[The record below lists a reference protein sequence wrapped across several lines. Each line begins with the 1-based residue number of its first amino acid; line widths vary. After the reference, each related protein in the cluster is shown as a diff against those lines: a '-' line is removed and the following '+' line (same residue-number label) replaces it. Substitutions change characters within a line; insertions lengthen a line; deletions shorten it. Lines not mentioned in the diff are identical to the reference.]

1 MKHMSKIFALVL
13 ALVMVLSLA
22 TTAFAADIVVDDKDV
37 EGAEYAAYKLL
48 NLTTS
53 LKAEGTHPEE
63 CNGTKHVSDCY
74 NYAYTVNEDY
84 RVAMQTALVDADATD
99 DEIIDAISNMDADE
113 IRDFADAV
121 YAQVKTKTADYTTD
135 TNTFAGVDQG
145 YYLIVETE
153 TGSAEGF
160 DEDTYS
166 LVMLDTA
173 GQNEVKIETKEE
185 LPTSQKKVKDANDTE
200 GSVTDWQDSADH
212 DIGDEVPFQII
223 FTLPSD
229 FAEYENYF
237 VGIHDVQ
244 AAGLTYNNDLVVTV
258 NGNEALDLTDA
269 FTCTEIDA
277 EHTCDKENSKC
288 TFHIQCA
295 DIIAAATAA
304 GITLEADDQIV
315 FEYTS
320 TLNEDA
326 VLGSTGNPNEMT
338 IEFSNNPYGDGT
350 SETPKDRV
358 IVFTFKVNV
367 NKYTT
372 IDEQEVALPGAG
384 FTLYKEV
391 ATQTADAKT
400 GAAIK
405 TELAANP
412 AIKAGALKNE
422 AYYEIAAVV
431 EVDATGAIFGFEG
444 IDDGNYVLVET
455 TIPEGYNAWN
465 AEAFTITAAHDVESA
480 NPQLTSLTGGDM
492 FTGEVST
499 GILSGKVENNAG
511 VELPET
517 GGIGTTI
524 FYVLGGLLVVAAV
537 VLLVTKKRMASAN

>member
-1 MKHMSKIFALVL
+1 MKHITKIL
-13 ALVMVLSLA
+13 ALALALIMVLGLA

-53 LKAEGTHPEE
+53 LKAEENHPECGGE
-63 CNGTKHVSDCY
+63 HTEDCY
-74 NYAYTVNEDY
+74 NYAYTVNEKY
-84 RVAMQTALVDADATD
+84 RVAMQTALVDTDATD
-99 DEIIDAISNMDADE
+99 DEIIDAISNMDAE
-113 IRDFADAV
+113 AIRDFADDV
-121 YAQVKTKTADYTTD
+121 FAQLEGVPADYTTN

-166 LVMLDTA
+166 LVILDTA
-173 GQNEVKIETKEE
+173 GQDEVKIETKEE

-200 GSVTDWQDSADH
+200 GTVTDWQDSADH

-229 FAEYENYF
+229 FAEYEEYF

-244 AAGLTYNNDLVVTV
+244 AEGLTYNNDLVVTV
-258 NGNEALDLTDA
+258 NGNEELDLTNA
-269 FTCTEIDA
+269 FTYTEIDA
-277 EHTCDKENSKC
+277 ENTCAKENSKC

-304 GITLEADDQIV
+304 GITLKADDQIV

-320 TLNEDA
+320 TLNENTK
-326 VLGSTGNPNEMT
+326 LGATGNPNEMT

-372 IDEQEVALPGAG
+372 IDEQEVALSGAG

-391 ATQTADAKT
+391 KTQTADAKT
-400 GAAIK
+400 GAEIK
-405 TELAANP
+405 ADLAKENP
-412 AIKAGALKNE
+412 AIKAGALKDE
-422 AYYEIAAVV
+422 AYYEIADVV
-431 EVDATGAIFGFEG
+431 EVDATGAIFGFKG

-480 NPQLTSLTGGDM
+480 DPQLTSLTGGDM

-499 GILSGKVENNAG
+499 GILSGKVENKSG
-511 VELPET
+511 TELPET

-524 FYVLGGLLVVAAV
+524 FYIVGGMLAVAAV
-537 VLLVTKKRMASAN
+537 VLLITKKRMASAE